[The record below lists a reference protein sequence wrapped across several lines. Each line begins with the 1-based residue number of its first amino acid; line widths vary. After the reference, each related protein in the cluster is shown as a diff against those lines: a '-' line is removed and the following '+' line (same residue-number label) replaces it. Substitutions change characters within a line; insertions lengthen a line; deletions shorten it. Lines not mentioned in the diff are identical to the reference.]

1 MNDIIDWL
9 INIEQLAGKTYTR
22 AALYFNEDTDLKTF
36 LEKIAED
43 EAWHFHIMGSAA
55 ENLKKLPISDYAVSI
70 DMETDQKIKGLFQE
84 LSIKMDSGTLTKEEL
99 FDSVITAEF
108 SEWNDLFLYVVNT
121 LKNIITEFSYIASR
135 IQIHKRSI
143 ELYFETRQE
152 SAGKISS
159 YKKLKP
165 LWEERI
171 LIVDDE
177 DAISGFLEALLEDE
191 GKVDK
196 ASNGS
201 EALELVKQNYYRLII
216 SDIDMPEMDGISF
229 YNEAAK
235 IYPDINERIV
245 FFTGGLSEERET
257 FFRDNSLSFM
267 LKPSGISTIRDKVMP
282 ILINKDYLKRKEKL
296 RLNCS

>member
-22 AALYFNEDTDLKTF
+22 ATLYFSEDTDLKNF

>member
-22 AALYFNEDTDLKTF
+22 ASIFFSKDADLKTF

-70 DMETDQKIKGLFQE
+70 DVETDKKIKILFQE
-84 LSIKMDSGTLTKEEL
+84 LSDKMDSGKLTKEEL

-108 SEWNDLFLYVVNT
+108 SEWNDLFVYVVNT

-143 ELYFETRQE
+143 ELYFESRPE
-152 SAGKISS
+152 SANKISS

-165 LWEERI
+165 VWEEKI
-171 LIVDDE
+171 LIIDDE
-177 DAISGFLEALLEDE
+177 DAISGFLEALLEEE

-196 ASNGS
+196 ASNGL
-201 EALELVKQNYYRLII
+201 EALELVKKNYYKLII
-216 SDIDMPEMDGISF
+216 SDIDMPVMDGVSF
-229 YNEAAK
+229 YNEAVK
-235 IYPDINERIV
+235 IYSDINERIV
-245 FFTGGLSEERET
+245 FFTGGLSDERQN
-257 FFRDNSLSFM
+257 FFTDNNLNFM
-267 LKPSGISTIRDKVMP
+267 LKPSGISTIREKVLP
-282 ILINKDYLKRKEKL
+282 ILINKRSIKKLEK
-296 RLNCS
+296 

>member
-9 INIEQLAGKTYTR
+9 INIEHLAGKTYTR

-55 ENLKKLPISDYAVSI
+55 ENLKKIPISDYAVSI
-70 DMETDQKIKGLFQE
+70 DIETDRKIKGIFQE

-135 IQIHKRSI
+135 IQTHKRSI
-143 ELYFETRQE
+143 ELYFENRPE

-165 LWEERI
+165 LWEEKI
-171 LIVDDE
+171 LLVDDE

-191 GKVDK
+191 GKIDK
-196 ASNGS
+196 ASNGT
-201 EALELVKQNYYRLII
+201 EALELVKKNYYKLII

-245 FFTGGLSEERET
+245 FFTGGLSESREA
-257 FFRDNSLSFM
+257 FFTGNNLRFM
-267 LKPSGISTIRDKVMP
+267 LKPSGISTIREKVLP
-282 ILINKDYLKRKEKL
+282 VLFSKDYLKSEEK
-296 RLNCS
+296 